1 MGLELNLFDD
11 VEYWDVSA
19 EGERERE
26 GGRFIRVL
34 FPVVVCKRKILLP
47 PHTRSHTHTQLP
59 DDADDY
65 LPPKETG
72 GQIMTEPPAQEAVM
86 GLRHRSSPEAA
97 PGSPSEDTKR
107 ETVI

>member
-1 MGLELNLFDD
+1 M
-11 VEYWDVSA
+11 
-19 EGERERE
+19 
-26 GGRFIRVL
+26 
-34 FPVVVCKRKILLP
+34 VCRCKILPPP
-47 PHTRSHTHTQLP
+47 PHTRAHTHTHTQLP

-72 GQIMTEPPAQEAVM
+72 GQITAEPPAQESVM
-86 GLRHRSSPEAA
+86 GLRYRSSPEAT